1 MLGKGTFKM
10 ILWTLALAI
19 PFTALSVGILIFLN
33 DLLPGIVRSINFPS
47 IDWRGL
53 TVEGSA
59 RWPEVAGMIIGLL
72 VILVLIPIART
83 IYQDRQN
90 S

>member
-1 MLGKGTFKM
+1 MGKGAFKSL
-10 ILWTLALAI
+10 LWTLALAI

>member
-1 MLGKGTFKM
+1 MRNGTFKI

-33 DLLPGIVRSINFPS
+33 DLLPEIVRSLFAS

-53 TVEGSA
+53 AMEGSA

-72 VILVLIPIART
+72 VILVIIPVART
-83 IYQDRQN
+83 ISRSQQN
-90 S
+90 T